1 MHRGV
6 RRLIEAIPETDP
18 HAWNWNLS
26 SLASAGVIDG
36 RRFSD
41 DSVRLGDLRR
51 SDRPA
56 AA

>member
-1 MHRGV
+1 M
-6 RRLIEAIPETDP
+6 RRLIEAIPPEPDP
-18 HAWNWNLS
+18 HAWNLS
-26 SLASAGVIDG
+26 PLASGGVIDG